1 MRRVSALL
9 AGCAVL
15 FAHPVLAAEAAAP
28 APEAADAAAG
38 ESGPQIVVLGTG
50 QTRQT
55 QEIKTA
61 DLAVL
66 ASGTSPLK
74 AIEKLPSVNFQSA
87 DAFGN
92 YEWSTRVTIRGFNQN
107 QLGFTLDGIPLG
119 NMSYG
124 NNNGLHVSR
133 AISPE
138 NIGVTAVSQGSGA
151 IDTQS
156 TSNLG
161 GTLEFKSIDPADL
174 LREHHVAIDA
184 SGSYGSAETWRG
196 FGRVAVGT
204 PDGVR
209 GFASLQYQNGNKWKG
224 DGQQRTLMTNVKFIA
239 PAGAINLEGWYSYS
253 DRVEQDY
260 QDMSLEMIGRLGYG
274 WDNFGPHQYATAIN
288 VADIANNID
297 NFNNTTGLPG
307 KDGLSD
313 QTGLPPSRPA
323 AGTTFPGKIKSV
335 DDAYYDAAGLRRDWV
350 YAFGASGP
358 LGDKISFN
366 IKSYYH
372 HNRGQGL
379 WGTPYVPSPNG
390 VPMSVRTTEYDI
402 KREGV
407 FGSFTY
413 DAGMNKL
420 TVGGWLENNDFQ
432 QARRFYA
439 FTSRTTPGIDFHHFL
454 SNPFYTQWA
463 MAYNTTTYQYYVMD
477 DVDLGALKLNLGWKG
492 FDVENKA
499 SKLAAQSTLATGSL
513 KARDWFQP
521 HAGLTYKL
529 GGGTELF
536 AGFTQVT
543 RAFTADA
550 TSSPFSTNQAAFDAI
565 KANLKPEQ
573 SDTYEGGLRVN
584 QGPFNAVLGGYLVNF
599 RNRLLTIPTSLGIV
613 GAANVVQNVG
623 NVRSYGLEAV
633 ANYKLP
639 YGFALFASYS
649 YNNSTY
655 RDDVVTTSGV
665 KATAGKTVV
674 DTPKHLARG
683 EISYDS
689 STLFGRVAVNY
700 MSKRY
705 FTYLNDQSVPG
716 RALVDATLGYRID
729 VGQRTPLEIQVNGT
743 NLFNKDYVATIGS
756 NGLGFSGDA
765 QTLLAG
771 APRQVF
777 VTLKAGF

>member
-15 FAHPVLAAEAAAP
+15 FSCPAFAADAAAP
-28 APEAADAAAG
+28 APESAPDAAAN
-38 ESGPQIVVLGTG
+38 GPEIVVLGTG

-55 QEIKTA
+55 QEIKAA
-61 DLAVL
+61 DLAIL

-161 GTLEFKSIDPADL
+161 GTLEFKSIDPAEL
-174 LREHHVAIDA
+174 LRDHHVAIDA
-184 SGSYGSAETWRG
+184 SGSYGSSETWRG
-196 FGRVAVGT
+196 FGRLAVGT

-209 GFASLQYQNGNKWKG
+209 AFGSLQYQNGNKWKG
-224 DGQQRTLMTNVKFIA
+224 DGQQRTLMTNFKFIA
-239 PAGAINLEGWYSYS
+239 PAGRINLEGWYSYS

-260 QDMSLEMIGRLGYG
+260 QDLSLALIARHGYN
-274 WDNFGPHQYATAIN
+274 WDNFGPHQYATA
-288 VADIANNID
+288 VLAADVGAN
-297 NFNNTTGLPG
+297 TGY
-307 KDGLSD
+307 
-313 QTGLPPSRPA
+313 TGVKPTNPA
-323 AGTTFPGKIKSV
+323 AGTTYPDNMINA

-358 LGDKISFN
+358 LNDTISFN

-379 WGTPYVPSPNG
+379 WGTPYLASPSG

-407 FGSFTY
+407 FGDFVV
-413 DAGMNKL
+413 DLNKNKL
-420 TVGGWLENNDFQ
+420 TVGGWAENNDFN
-432 QARRFYA
+432 QARRFYGL
-439 FTSRTTPGIDFHHFL
+439 TSRTVPGIDFHHFL
-454 SNPFYTQWA
+454 TDPFATQWY
-463 MAYNTTTYQYYVMD
+463 MAYNTTTVQYYVMD
-477 DVDLGALKLNLGWKG
+477 DIDLGALKINLGWKG
-492 FDVENKA
+492 FDVINRA
-499 SKLAAQSTLATGSL
+499 SKLAAQSNLAVGRL
-513 KARDWFQP
+513 EARDWFQP

-529 GGGTELF
+529 GGGAEVF

-550 TSSPFSTNQAAFDAI
+550 TSSPFSTTQAGFNQIAA
-565 KANLKPEQ
+565 NGLKPEQ

-584 QGPFNAVLGGYLVNF
+584 NGPLNAVLGGYLVNF
-599 RNRLLTIPTSLGIV
+599 RNRLLTIPTSVGIV
-613 GAANVVQNVG
+613 GAANLVQNVG
-623 NVRSYGLEAV
+623 NVRAYGLEAV
-633 ANYKLP
+633 VNYKLP

-649 YNNSTY
+649 YNNNTY
-655 RDDVVTTSGV
+655 RDNVVTANGT
-665 KATAGKTVV
+665 ALTAGKTVV

-683 EISYDS
+683 ELSYDS
-689 STLFGRVAVNY
+689 NSFFGRVAVNY

-743 NLFNKDYVATIGS
+743 NLFDKSYIATIGS
-756 NGLGFSGDA
+756 NGFGFSGDN

>member
-15 FAHPVLAAEAAAP
+15 FSCPAFAADAAAP
-28 APEAADAAAG
+28 APESAPDAAAN
-38 ESGPQIVVLGTG
+38 GPEIVVLGTG

-55 QEIKTA
+55 QEIKAA
-61 DLAVL
+61 DLAIL

-161 GTLEFKSIDPADL
+161 GTLEFKSIDPAEL
-174 LREHHVAIDA
+174 LRDHHVAIDA
-184 SGSYGSAETWRG
+184 SGSYGSSETWRG
-196 FGRVAVGT
+196 FGRLAVGT

-209 GFASLQYQNGNKWKG
+209 AFGSLQYQNGNKWKG
-224 DGQQRTLMTNVKFIA
+224 DGQQRTLMTNFKFIA
-239 PAGAINLEGWYSYS
+239 PAGRINLEGWYSYS

-260 QDMSLEMIGRLGYG
+260 QDLSLALIARHGYN
-274 WDNFGPHQYATAIN
+274 WDNFGPHQYATA
-288 VADIANNID
+288 VLAADVGAN
-297 NFNNTTGLPG
+297 TGY
-307 KDGLSD
+307 
-313 QTGLPPSRPA
+313 TGVKPTNPA
-323 AGTTFPGKIKSV
+323 AGTTYPDNMINA

-358 LGDKISFN
+358 LNDTISFN

-379 WGTPYVPSPNG
+379 WGTPYLASPSG

-407 FGSFTY
+407 FGDFVV
-413 DAGMNKL
+413 DLNKNKL
-420 TVGGWLENNDFQ
+420 TVGGWAENNDFN
-432 QARRFYA
+432 QARRFYGL
-439 FTSRTTPGIDFHHFL
+439 TSRTVPGIDFHHFL
-454 SNPFYTQWA
+454 TDPFATQWY
-463 MAYNTTTYQYYVMD
+463 MAYTTTTVQYYVMD
-477 DVDLGALKLNLGWKG
+477 DIDLGALKINLGWKG
-492 FDVENKA
+492 FDVINRA
-499 SKLAAQSTLATGSL
+499 SKLAAQSNLAVGRL
-513 KARDWFQP
+513 EARDWFQP

-529 GGGTELF
+529 GGGAEVF

-550 TSSPFSTNQAAFDAI
+550 TSSPFSTTQAGFNQIAA
-565 KANLKPEQ
+565 NGLKPEQ

-584 QGPFNAVLGGYLVNF
+584 NGPLNAVLGGYLVNF
-599 RNRLLTIPTSLGIV
+599 RNRLLTIPTSVGIV
-613 GAANVVQNVG
+613 GAANLVQNVG
-623 NVRSYGLEAV
+623 NVRAYGLEAV
-633 ANYKLP
+633 VNYKLP

-649 YNNSTY
+649 YNNNTY
-655 RDDVVTTSGV
+655 RDNVVTANGT
-665 KATAGKTVV
+665 ALTAGKTVV

-689 STLFGRVAVNY
+689 NSFFGRVAVNY

-743 NLFNKDYVATIGS
+743 NLFDKSYIATIGS
-756 NGLGFSGDA
+756 NGFGFSGDN

>member
-15 FAHPVLAAEAAAP
+15 LAHPALAASEAPQAPDAAP
-28 APEAADAAAG
+28 DAASP
-38 ESGPQIVVLGTG
+38 ESGPAIIVLGTG

-55 QEIKTA
+55 QTISAA
-61 DLAVL
+61 DLAIL
-66 ASGTSPLK
+66 PSGTSPLK

-124 NNNGLHVSR
+124 NMNGLHVSR

-138 NIGVTAVSQGSGA
+138 NIGVTTVSQGSGA
-151 IDTQS
+151 INTQS

-161 GTLEFKSIDPADL
+161 GTLEFSSIDPAAL
-174 LREHHVAIDA
+174 LQDHHVAIDA
-184 SGSYGSAETWRG
+184 NGSYGSEKTWRG
-196 FGRVAVGT
+196 FGRVAAGT

-239 PAGAINLEGWYSYS
+239 PAGSINLEGWYSYS

-260 QDMSLEMIGRLGYG
+260 QDLSLALIARHGYD
-274 WDNFGPHQYATAIN
+274 WDNFGPHQYAKAVLAADVGAN
-288 VADIANNID
+288 VGY
-297 NFNNTTGLPG
+297 TGVTP
-307 KDGLSD
+307 
-313 QTGLPPSRPA
+313 TNPA
-323 AGTTFPGKIKSV
+323 AGTVYPDNMINA

-358 LGDKISFN
+358 LSDRLSFTL
-366 IKSYYH
+366 KTYYH

-379 WGTPYVPSPNG
+379 WGTPYLASPSG

-407 FGSFTY
+407 FGNLTY
-413 DAGMNKL
+413 DAGSNKI
-420 TVGGWLENNDFQ
+420 TVGGWVENNDFT
-432 QARRFYA
+432 QARRFYGL
-439 FTSRTTPGIDFHHFL
+439 TSRTTPGIDFHHL
-454 SNPFYTQWA
+454 LTGPFATQWN
-463 MAYNTTTYQYYVMD
+463 MAYNTKTYQYYVMD
-477 DVDLGALKLNLGWKG
+477 DIDLGALKLNLGWKG
-492 FDVENKA
+492 FDVENDA
-499 SKLAAQSTLATGSL
+499 ESRFQATPGGHAVGKLR
-513 KARDWFQP
+513 ARDWFQP

-529 GGGTELF
+529 GGGAEVF

-550 TSSPFSTNQAAFDAI
+550 TSSPFSATQGGFDTIAA
-565 KANLKPEQ
+565 NGLKPEQ

-599 RNRLLTIPTSLGIV
+599 RNRLLTIPTSVGIV
-613 GAANVVQNVG
+613 GAANAVQNVG

-633 ANYKLP
+633 ANYKLG

-655 RDDVVTTSGV
+655 RDDVTYKVAGV
-665 KATAGKTVV
+665 QTVKETAGKTVV
-674 DTPKHLARG
+674 DAPKHLARG
-683 EISYDS
+683 ELSYDS

-716 RALVDATLGYRID
+716 RALVDAAIGYRLD
-729 VGQRTPLEIQVNGT
+729 VGRRVPLEIQVNGT
-743 NLFNKDYVATIGS
+743 NLFDKRYVATIGS
-756 NGLGFSGDA
+756 NGFGFSGDN

>member
-15 FAHPVLAAEAAAP
+15 LAHPALAAAP
-28 APEAADAAAG
+28 ADAAAAPDAAAPDVAG
-38 ESGPQIVVLGTG
+38 ESGPAIIVLGTG

-161 GTLEFKSIDPADL
+161 GTLEFKSIDPAEL
-174 LREHHVAIDA
+174 LRDHHVAIDA
-184 SGSYGSAETWRG
+184 SGSYGSAQTWRG

-209 GFASLQYQNGNKWKG
+209 GFASLQYQDGNKWKG

-239 PAGAINLEGWYSYS
+239 PAGSVNLEGWYSYS

-260 QDMSLEMIGRLGYG
+260 QDMSLEMIGRLGYD
-274 WDNFGPHQYATAIN
+274 WDNFGPHQYALAVK
-288 VADIANNID
+288 VADVGAN
-297 NFNNTTGLPG
+297 TGY
-307 KDGLSD
+307 
-313 QTGLPPSRPA
+313 TGVTPTNPS
-323 AGTTFPGKIKSV
+323 AGTTYPGKITSA

-358 LGDKISFN
+358 LNDKITFN
-366 IKSYYH
+366 IKTYYH

-379 WGTPYVPSPNG
+379 WGTPYVASPSG

-407 FGSFTY
+407 FGDVSA
-413 DAGMNKL
+413 DLGKNKI
-420 TVGGWLENNDFQ
+420 TVGGWVENNDFQ
-432 QARRFYA
+432 QARRFYGL
-439 FTSRTTPGIDFHHFL
+439 TSRTVAGIDFHHFL
-454 SNPFYTQWA
+454 TNPFYTQWA
-463 MAYNTTTYQYYVMD
+463 MAYNTKTYQYYVMD

-529 GGGTELF
+529 GGGAELF

-550 TSSPFSTNQAAFDAI
+550 TSSPFSTTQAAFGAI
-565 KANLKPEQ
+565 KANLKPEE
-573 SDTYEGGLRVN
+573 SDTYEGGLRIN

-655 RDDVVTTSGV
+655 RDNVVTTSGT
-665 KATAGKTVV
+665 KLTAGKTVV

-689 STLFGRVAVNY
+689 STFFGRVAVNY

-716 RALVDATLGYRID
+716 RALVDGTIGYRLD
-729 VGQRTPLEIQVNGT
+729 VGQRTPLELQVNGT
-743 NLFNKDYVATIGS
+743 NLLNKRYVATIGS
-756 NGLGFSGDA
+756 NGFGFSGDA

>member
-1 MRRVSALL
+1 MRRLSILL
-9 AGCAVL
+9 AGCAVVA
-15 FAHPVLAAEAAAP
+15 AHPALAAETAAEAAAP
-28 APEAADAAAG
+28 AAEAPAADTG
-38 ESGPQIVVLGTG
+38 EAIVVYGTG

-55 QEIKTA
+55 QELRTA

-124 NNNGLHVSR
+124 NMNGLHVSR

-161 GTLEFKSIDPADL
+161 GTLEFKSIDPAEL
-174 LREHHVAIDA
+174 LRDHHVAIDA
-184 SGSYGSAETWRG
+184 SGSYGSEETWRG
-196 FGRVAVGT
+196 FGRIAVGT

-209 GFASLQYQNGNKWKG
+209 GFASLQYQDGNKWKG
-224 DGQQRTLMTNVKFIA
+224 NGQQRTLMTNVKFIA
-239 PAGAINLEGWYSYS
+239 PAGAVNLEGWYSYS

-260 QDMSLEMIGRLGYG
+260 QDLSLEQIGRLGYD
-274 WDNFGPHQYATAIN
+274 WDNFGPGQYALAVR
-288 VADIANNID
+288 VADIGANNGY
-297 NFNNTTGLPG
+297 TGVVP
-307 KDGLSD
+307 
-313 QTGLPPSRPA
+313 TNPA
-323 AGTTFPGKIKSV
+323 AGTTYPGKITSP

-358 LGDKISFN
+358 LSDTLSFAL
-366 IKSYYH
+366 KTYYH
-372 HNRGQGL
+372 HNRGMGL
-379 WGTPYVPSPNG
+379 WGTPYLASPSG
-390 VPMSVRTTEYDI
+390 VPMSTRTTEYDI

-407 FGSFTY
+407 FGNIVA
-413 DAGMNKL
+413 DLGMNKL
-420 TVGGWLENNDFQ
+420 TIGGWAENNDFN
-432 QARRFYA
+432 QARRFYG

-454 SNPFYTQWA
+454 SNPFATQWD
-463 MAYNTTTYQYYVMD
+463 MSYNTVTYQYYVMD
-477 DVDLGALKLNLGWKG
+477 DIDLGQFKINLGWKG
-492 FDVENKA
+492 FDVKNNA
-499 SKLAAQSTLATGSL
+499 SRNFELTPGGHATGSL
-513 KARDWFQP
+513 RARDWFQP
-521 HAGLTYKL
+521 HAGVTYKL
-529 GGGTELF
+529 GGGSELF

-550 TSSPFSTNQAAFDAI
+550 TSSPFSTTQAGFNTI
-565 KANLKPEQ
+565 SANGLKPEQ
-573 SDTYEGGLRVN
+573 SDTYEGGLR
-584 QGPFNAVLGGYLVNF
+584 FNTGNFNGVLGAYYVNF
-599 RNRLLTIPTSLGIV
+599 RNRLLTIPTSVGIV
-613 GAANVVQNVG
+613 GSANVVQNVG
-623 NVRSYGLEAV
+623 DVRAYGFEAV
-633 ANYKLP
+633 GNYKLP

-649 YNNSTY
+649 YNDNTY
-655 RDDVVTTSGV
+655 RDNVTYRAGGVTVVQP
-665 KATAGKTVV
+665 TAGKTVV

-683 EISYDS
+683 ELSYDS
-689 STLFGRVAVNY
+689 TSFFGRVAVNY

-705 FTYLNDQSVPG
+705 FTYTNDKSVPS
-716 RALVDATLGYRID
+716 RTLVDATIGYRLD
-729 VGQRTPLEIQVNGT
+729 VGQRTPVELQINGT
-743 NLFNKDYVATIGS
+743 NLFDKRYVATIGS
-756 NGLGFSGDA
+756 NGFGFSGDN

-777 VTLKAGF
+777 ATLKAGF

>member
-9 AGCAVL
+9 AGCAILV
-15 FAHPVLAAEAAAP
+15 AHPALAAAP
-28 APEAADAAAG
+28 DAAAPEAAAADAAG
-38 ESGPQIVVLGTG
+38 ESGPAIIVLGTG

-87 DAFGN
+87 DAFGT

-174 LREHHVAIDA
+174 LRDHHVAIDA
-184 SGSYGSAETWRG
+184 SGSYGSAQTWRG

-209 GFASLQYQNGNKWKG
+209 GFASLQYQDGNKWKG
-224 DGQQRTLMTNVKFIA
+224 DGQQRSLMTNVKFIA

-253 DRVEQDY
+253 DRAEQDY
-260 QDMSLEMIGRLGYG
+260 QDMSLEMIGRLGYD
-274 WDNFGPHQYATAIN
+274 WDNFGPGQYALAVK
-288 VADIANNID
+288 VADIGANIGY
-297 NFNNTTGLPG
+297 TGVTPTNPSAG
-307 KDGLSD
+307 K
-313 QTGLPPSRPA
+313 TY
-323 AGTTFPGKIKSV
+323 PGKITSA

-366 IKSYYH
+366 IKTYYH

-379 WGTPYVPSPNG
+379 WGTPYVASPNG

-407 FGSFTY
+407 FGNLTY
-413 DAGMNKL
+413 DAGSNKI
-420 TVGGWLENNDFQ
+420 TVGGWVENNDFQ

-439 FTSRTTPGIDFHHFL
+439 MTSRTTPGIDFHHFL
-454 SNPFYTQWA
+454 TNPFATQWA
-463 MAYNTTTYQYYVMD
+463 MAYNTKTYQYYVMD
-477 DVDLGALKLNLGWKG
+477 DLDLGALKLNLGWKG
-492 FDVENKA
+492 FDVENNA

-513 KARDWFQP
+513 RARDWFQP

-529 GGGTELF
+529 GGGAELF

-550 TSSPFSTNQAAFDAI
+550 TSSPFSTTQAAFGAI
-565 KANLKPEQ
+565 KAKLKPEE
-573 SDTYEGGLRVN
+573 SDTYEGGLRIN

-655 RDDVVTTSGV
+655 RDDVTTSTKV
-665 KATAGKTVV
+665 QPTAGKTVV

-683 EISYDS
+683 ELSYDS
-689 STLFGRVAVNY
+689 TTLFGRVAVNY

-716 RALVDATLGYRID
+716 RALVDATIGYRLD
-729 VGQRTPLEIQVNGT
+729 VGQRTPLELQLNGT
-743 NLFNKDYVATIGS
+743 NLFDKRYVATIGS
-756 NGLGFSGDA
+756 NGFGFSGDS

-771 APRQVF
+771 APRQLF